1 MAHASAHGHGAR
13 AWLLCILTVNMV
25 LSFNYDMYY
34 TFNESVGQPAFWPV
48 LFVILTVCIGKD
60 IYSVAIDRHFNYKSH
75 HIIEEH
81 DAAQA
86 FGKNKGVVALCLACM
101 VKRRMRAA
109 MRWESC
115 VSPISKSSGTEVW
128 PLRHGRPD
136 DPGDCRDTEQL
147 VHGWIAELLHGHRLH
162 GGVGQLH
169 PCQPLLYPQDALS
182 GSASQQGPHRHRARR
197 RFRRG
202 VITIIPAF
210 SIFYNMCTAATLL
223 YKRK

>member
-1 MAHASAHGHGAR
+1 MGPV

-86 FGKNKGVVALCLACM
+86 FSKNKGVVAPM
-101 VKRRMRAA
+101 PGM
-109 MRWESC
+109 
-115 VSPISKSSGTEVW
+115 
-128 PLRHGRPD
+128 HG
-136 DPGDCRDTEQL
+136 E
-147 VHGWIAELLHGHRLH
+147 EKNE
-162 GGVGQLH
+162 GG
-169 PCQPLLYPQDALS
+169 DALGELRES
-182 GSASQQGPHRHRARR
+182 NLKELGNQKFGRSAMGAPMTPGTAETQSSLYTDGSQSYYTG
-197 RFRRG
+197 
-202 VITIIPAF
+202 TDYTE
-210 SIFYNMCTAATLL
+210 S
-223 YKRK
+223 